1 MTEITTQP
9 VDASS
14 IPAHSS
20 APAVALV
27 HPEGHGKYAALVSY
41 CDGMVALTV
50 RYVERPWLP
59 LSVFGRVV
67 ETKLVRLGGES
78 VREMSMTNDAAAG
91 LWCAIA
97 RMDGAVERIS
107 LLGAQW
113 PAALRE
119 SVRADVDAAVHR
131 KAGGFSINVRGRT
144 ATVAALI
151 VAYAL
156 ISGLSGSKQPAAI
169 AAGTAAPVA
178 EAPTARAP
186 VAHAGAAPALSPNE
200 AAAMSSAAFAQAA
213 ADAQPSPMPVK
224 EALSKASFINLRAP
238 GAGGKNLVIWSD
250 PLCPHCRDFEQ
261 KVLDKLPATLGV
273 TIVPVAFKHGARP
286 ILSYAACASTAA
298 ERGARWK
305 NLMSE
310 QPTGIDVAQQCETG
324 PAIADSN
331 SALFARAGLRSTPTL
346 MKPDGQVF
354 DGDVNSVEAVTSWLA
369 K

>member
-9 VDASS
+9 TDAANL
-14 IPAHSS
+14 PAHTPS
-20 APAVALV
+20 PAVSIA
-27 HPEGHGKYAALVSY
+27 HPEGHGKYAASVSY
-41 CDGMVALTV
+41 NDGMVVLTM
-50 RYVERPWLP
+50 RYVERSWLP
-59 LSVFGRVV
+59 LAFFGRVV
-67 ETKLVRLGGES
+67 ETKLVRIGGEN
-78 VREMSMTNDAAAG
+78 VREMSMTNDAAG
-91 LWCAIA
+91 LSCLIA
-97 RMDGAVERIS
+97 RADGAVERIS

-119 SVRADVDAAVHR
+119 NVRLDVDAAVHR
-131 KAGGFSINVRGRT
+131 KAGGFSFNVRGRT

-156 ISGLSGSKQPAAI
+156 ISGLAGTKQPAA
-169 AAGTAAPVA
+169 AAPGVD
-178 EAPTARAP
+178 APIVRAP
-186 VAHAGAAPALSPNE
+186 VAQSAAAPALSPSE
-200 AAAMSSAAFAQAA
+200 TAAMSSAAFAQAA
-213 ADAQPSPMPVK
+213 AEAQSSPMPIK
-224 EALSKASFINLRAP
+224 EALSKASYINLRAP

-273 TIVPVAFKHGARP
+273 TVVPVAFKHGSRP

-310 QPTGIDVAQQCETG
+310 QPAGIDVAQQCATG

-331 SALFARAGLRSTPTL
+331 SALFARAGLRTTPTL
-346 MKPDGQVF
+346 MKPDGEVF

>member
-9 VDASS
+9 ADASNL
-14 IPAHSS
+14 PVHPQ
-20 APAVALV
+20 APSVALA
-27 HPEGHGKYAALVSY
+27 HPNGHGKYAASVSY
-41 CDGMVALTV
+41 DDGVVALTI
-50 RYVERPWLP
+50 RYVERAWLP
-59 LSVFGRVV
+59 LSMFGRVV
-67 ETKLVRLGGES
+67 ETKLVRIGGES
-78 VREMSMTNDAAAG
+78 VREMSMTDDAGG
-91 LWCAIA
+91 LACAITRA
-97 RMDGAVERIS
+97 DGPIERIS

-119 SVRADVDAAVHR
+119 SVRLDVDAALHH
-131 KAGGFSINVRGRT
+131 KAGGFSISLRGRT

-156 ISGLSGSKQPAAI
+156 ISGLSGSK
-169 AAGTAAPVA
+169 PVA
-178 EAPTARAP
+178 ATRGAPTPGAEASIARAP
-186 VAHAGAAPALSPNE
+186 VAQASAAPAPALSPSE
-200 AAAMSSAAFAQAA
+200 SAAMSSAAFAQAA
-213 ADAQPSPMPVK
+213 ADAQSNPLAIK
-224 EALSKASFINLRAP
+224 EALSKASYINLRAA

-273 TIVPVAFKHGARP
+273 TVIPVAFKHGSRP
-286 ILSYAACASTAA
+286 ILSYAACAGTAA

-331 SALFARAGLRSTPTL
+331 SALFARAGLRTTPTL